1 MSPIQ
6 QMLLGSGGV
15 KDKVYVDDVFST
27 YLYKAG
33 GGTTETVT
41 NNIDLSSDGGGLVW
55 FKKRNAT
62 RNHALF
68 DTVRGAGERIIANS
82 TAAESTHTDE
92 LKSFT
97 STGFTYGT
105 GGNTGTSG
113 HTYAAWTFKK
123 QESFLDIVQYTG
135 NQSTQVINHGLKCM
149 PGFIMLRDLTDGN
162 HWVCVH
168 RNNYTHHLHLDL
180 ENSAGTGSDY
190 VSGVTSTNFTLTN
203 DTITNKSGNSY
214 IAYVFA
220 GGASQATRAKSI
232 YFNHSGTWLSCTH
245 GSAGSSD
252 FSFGTG
258 DFTVE
263 CYVRLYNPDIYHG
276 IFQVADGTA
285 TSSNIGNTIAVVWR
299 GNNQHW
305 QVYGGASTDETASSR
320 ILREGQWAHVALVR
334 HNSTLTLYVDGEKHL
349 SRSDTNNYQHT
360 GITIGKAYSDNIE
373 LQGYISNFRVVKGT
387 AVYTSSFRPPTEP
400 LADISGAVLNC
411 CNGTGATSS
420 TVIPSGSSI
429 TSNGSPTGETK
440 TPFDD
445 PKNFIFGESGDKNL
459 IVCQSY
465 WGNGGG
471 TNSSSSP
478 GPTVELGWQPQWVMI
493 KNTDTSGTSWYMF
506 DDMRGI
512 SIDRY
517 VVLQANKE
525 DEEYNN
531 TSAFIRLTPTGF
543 QVINTSNDVNQD
555 NKEMMFVAIRRVD
568 GVVGKPYAKTE
579 GASIFAMDMAASNTP
594 KYTSN
599 FPVDM
604 LFKRRPA
611 VTENWQIGTRP
622 TGRLRG
628 YLDNTT
634 TWGVNDSYLWDS
646 SKYFK
651 GGGGDDANAY
661 QAWMF
666 KRHKGLD
673 IIQFLGTADN
683 PGPMYPHHL
692 GQVPQLKLIK
702 RMDSTA
708 GWVIGGNVFAQ
719 AMGSGDSGDY
729 VMELS
734 DEGFSMTSNY
744 WATSDTDTHF
754 SVRHGNGA
762 AGGSANEYVCILL
775 SDSDVSK
782 CGYYTGNGTSSSST
796 QTITTGFQPR
806 FVFFK
811 MVYSGSSPSRQWHV
825 LDTERGWGS
834 GNDSNLKLNSN
845 AAATQHDFGAP
856 TSTGFTLQGN
866 GTGYNDNG
874 EKYIYYAIA

>member
-1 MSPIQ
+1 MTPIQ
-6 QMLLGSGGV
+6 QMLLGAGGA
-15 KDKVYVDDVFST
+15 KDKVYVDNVFST

-33 GGTTETVT
+33 GGATETVT
-41 NNIDLSSDGGGLVW
+41 NNIDLSSEGGGLVW

-68 DTVRGAGERIIANS
+68 DTVRGAGKRIIANGT
-82 TAAESTHTDE
+82 TAEGTYTDE

-162 HWVCVH
+162 HWTCIH

-180 ENSAGTGSDY
+180 ENSAGTGSNY

-203 DTITNKSGNSY
+203 DTITNKTGNSY

-220 GGASQATRAKSI
+220 GGASQATRARSV
-232 YFNHSGTWLSCTH
+232 YFDHNGDWLSMAY
-245 GSAGSSD
+245 GSAPND

-263 CYVRLYNPDIYHG
+263 CYVRLYDPSLYHG
-276 IFQVADGTA
+276 IFQIADGTA
-285 TSSNIGNTIAVVWR
+285 TTSDFTNTISVVWR

-305 QVYGGASTDETASSR
+305 QVYGGNSNGETASSR
-320 ILREGQWAHVALVR
+320 ILREGQWTHVALVR
-334 HNSTLTLYVDGEKHL
+334 HSNTLTLYVDGEKQL
-349 SRSDTNNYQHT
+349 SRSDSNNYQHT
-360 GITIGKAYSDNIE
+360 GIVIGKSYNNTLE

-400 LADISGAVLNC
+400 LADISGTVLNC
-411 CNGTGATSS
+411 CNGTSTTST
-420 TVIPSGSSI
+420 TVKPSGANLI
-429 TSNGSPTGETK
+429 SNGNPTGETK

-445 PKNFIFGESGDKNL
+445 PKNFIFGESGKENL

-465 WGNGGG
+465 WGNGGA
-471 TNSSSSP
+471 SS

-493 KNTDTSGTSWYMF
+493 KNTDTSGTSWYIF

-512 SIDRY
+512 SKDRY
-517 VVLQANKE
+517 VLLQANKN
-525 DEEYNN
+525 DEEYNS
-531 TSAFIRLTPTGF
+531 TSPFIRLTPTGF
-543 QVINTSNDVNQD
+543 QVINSSNDVNQD

-579 GASIFAMDMAASNTP
+579 GASIFAMDTAASNTP

-604 LFKRRPA
+604 ILKRRPA
-611 VTENWQIGTRP
+611 TTENWQLGTRP
-622 TGRLRG
+622 TGRRKG
-628 YLDNTT
+628 YLDNTAS
-634 TWGVNDSYLWDS
+634 WSSDNSFFFDS
-646 SKYFK
+646 SKYFW
-651 GGGGDDANAY
+651 GGGGDDANVY

-673 IIQFLGTADN
+673 IIQFKGTDDN

-692 GQVPQLKLIK
+692 GQLPQLKLIK
-702 RMDSTA
+702 RIDDANS
-708 GWVIGGNVFAQ
+708 WIIGGNVFAQ

-729 VMELS
+729 QMNLT
-734 DEGFSMTSNY
+734 DEGFHSTSNY
-744 WATSDTDTHF
+744 FDGIADTDTHF
-754 SVRHGNGA
+754 SVRSGNGG
-762 AGGSANEYVCILL
+762 AGGSANEYICILL
-775 SDSDVSK
+775 GDSDVSK
-782 CGYYTGNGTSSSST
+782 CGYYTGNGTSSSSS

-811 MVYSGSSPSRQWHV
+811 MLYSGSSPSRQWHV